1 MTKIRVGFG
10 FDVHRLTENRP
21 LFLGGIQIPFDK
33 GLQGHSD
40 ADVVIH
46 ALCDAILG
54 AANLRDIGFHFPDTA
69 EEFKG
74 IDSKIL
80 LRRTMELLRSKGFS
94 FGNADIT
101 ICTEQPKLNPHI
113 PAMQASLS
121 SVMNISPDDIS
132 IKATTSEKM
141 GYVGREEGIAVYAC
155 VLISL

>member
-1 MTKIRVGFG
+1 MNKIRIGFG

-40 ADVVIH
+40 SDVVIH

-74 IDSKIL
+74 IDSKL
-80 LRRTMELLRSKGFS
+80 LLQKTMNMLLSKGFV

-101 ICTEQPKLNPHI
+101 ICAERPKLSTYI
-113 PAMQASLS
+113 PAMQICLS
-121 SVMNISPDDIS
+121 NVMQVSFDDIS

-141 GYVGREEGIAVYAC
+141 GYVGREEGIAAYAC
-155 VLISL
+155 VLIS